1 MPGEEIDGVTLDTGR
16 MAESSTE
23 SPDHA
28 GESPLSRVRAAK
40 ADRADERLL
49 TGPKLILFGI
59 HVSLVGVAVPEFW
72 PLVVAGLAVSVVGLT
87 R

>member
-1 MPGEEIDGVTLDTGR
+1 
-16 MAESSTE
+16 MAESSSD
-23 SPDHA
+23 SPERA

-40 ADRADERLL
+40 AERADERLL

-59 HVSLVGVAVPEFW
+59 HVSLVGVVLPDLW
-72 PLVVAGLAVSVVGLT
+72 PLVVAGLAFSVIGLT